1 MVFSPLLLN
10 KSAAI
15 PNKRLNVVFFM
26 MFLTVFAILVYTF
39 FTTEGG
45 TVKMYNK
52 PQLSFSLST
61 DSIENALDYNR
72 EADPLWALH
81 SENWHEQS
89 VPKKRFPPFTK
100 FWERFSNSFLTTTDC
115 AAGKNFEECLDLF
128 ETGNPNSPFDIET
141 ALKNQYITFGSNATL
156 PGASPRPLNSDELM
170 VDTYFNVFTQ
180 AYSYN
185 ISYTYALDAAPTIW
199 FGFNSNIPLYGN
211 STNTRTVVLGSDGLP
226 DHTFEPGSAIIIR
239 LPKLLQLARGNRASS
254 QAFIPKTRSYG
265 TSMGSA
271 ERFPSWVW
279 ENGCLLY
286 MVVNCFSSDRDIR
299 RKIGIRAVKGHDNH
313 VWDFGASPDKPIC
326 LLDVRMADTKAFN
339 WRVRTQKPGITVRE
353 NVVNLRVIGKV
364 GHSFFRVISANAIF
378 LFITSSM
385 VMLSL
390 PKKAIALIALHCL
403 GHLSNIYRS
412 ILIQAVDIRECCA
425 KAVLQLVSHSVCF
438 VELADRLGPDGQD
451 YGGISRS
458 RMFERVRAVVRHR
471 RDVLDTDE
479 VAKLAGFTF
488 CLATCPPEQPMQQ
501 RQGFLMLLKS
511 FLTTKNGAKKS
522 EQNGTKSSEQDESP
536 SIDIDNFCRAT
547 GSPYLSID
555 AIVQLFDRNRR
566 YGIGERMFMPPDLY
580 QWIHGSEPRS
590 LPSSEEASGA
600 DPMQVRIPLE
610 RKKSN
615 VESLLISQ
623 ELAQNSHNRQDASVQ
638 TPGLKGMLQSMST
651 MSEQLDIM
659 RANIEELKLELHNE
673 RELRNVSESALRQE
687 VERAMQANADEV
699 FMKMAR
705 IGRTDSDQKDML
717 SQMRTE
723 LSHNLELTAPDS
735 HSKMDLVHLRE
746 DLDRLRHDLGSHC
759 AQIKQQAAVEARNA
773 AQEVLSLHWQNQEA
787 KLVVKSHQQRAKSE
801 KLMASEPT
809 GAFEEKAEKLKAS
822 EPTGK
827 ERCRGRDT
835 QPGLDQRTVA
845 DVDTYGRSVKAAQ
858 AEAKPK
864 VRVAAVVNGTETQ
877 QNRTASRASQGS
889 ASSCF
894 SRSTNECLD
903 SWLYLPASTWSKQN
917 AESLQL

>member
-1 MVFSPLLLN
+1 
-10 KSAAI
+10 
-15 PNKRLNVVFFM
+15 
-26 MFLTVFAILVYTF
+26 
-39 FTTEGG
+39 
-45 TVKMYNK
+45 
-52 PQLSFSLST
+52 
-61 DSIENALDYNR
+61 
-72 EADPLWALH
+72 
-81 SENWHEQS
+81 
-89 VPKKRFPPFTK
+89 
-100 FWERFSNSFLTTTDC
+100 
-115 AAGKNFEECLDLF
+115 
-128 ETGNPNSPFDIET
+128 
-141 ALKNQYITFGSNATL
+141 
-156 PGASPRPLNSDELM
+156 
-170 VDTYFNVFTQ
+170 
-180 AYSYN
+180 
-185 ISYTYALDAAPTIW
+185 
-199 FGFNSNIPLYGN
+199 
-211 STNTRTVVLGSDGLP
+211 
-226 DHTFEPGSAIIIR
+226 
-239 LPKLLQLARGNRASS
+239 
-254 QAFIPKTRSYG
+254 
-265 TSMGSA
+265 
-271 ERFPSWVW
+271 
-279 ENGCLLY
+279 
-286 MVVNCFSSDRDIR
+286 
-299 RKIGIRAVKGHDNH
+299 
-313 VWDFGASPDKPIC
+313 
-326 LLDVRMADTKAFN
+326 
-339 WRVRTQKPGITVRE
+339 
-353 NVVNLRVIGKV
+353 
-364 GHSFFRVISANAIF
+364 
-378 LFITSSM
+378 
-385 VMLSL
+385 
-390 PKKAIALIALHCL
+390 
-403 GHLSNIYRS
+403 
-412 ILIQAVDIRECCA
+412 
-425 KAVLQLVSHSVCF
+425 
-438 VELADRLGPDGQD
+438 
-451 YGGISRS
+451 
-458 RMFERVRAVVRHR
+458 
-471 RDVLDTDE
+471 
-479 VAKLAGFTF
+479 
-488 CLATCPPEQPMQQ
+488 
-501 RQGFLMLLKS
+501 
-511 FLTTKNGAKKS
+511 
-522 EQNGTKSSEQDESP
+522 
-536 SIDIDNFCRAT
+536 
-547 GSPYLSID
+547 
-555 AIVQLFDRNRR
+555 VQLFDRDRR

-638 TPGLKGMLQSMST
+638 TPRLKGMLQSMST

-659 RANIEELKLELHNE
+659 RANIEELKLELHRE
-673 RELRNVSESALRQE
+673 RELRNVSETALRQE

-746 DLDRLRHDLGSHC
+746 DLDRLRRDLGSHG

-773 AQEVLSLHWQNQEA
+773 AQEVLTLHWQNQEA